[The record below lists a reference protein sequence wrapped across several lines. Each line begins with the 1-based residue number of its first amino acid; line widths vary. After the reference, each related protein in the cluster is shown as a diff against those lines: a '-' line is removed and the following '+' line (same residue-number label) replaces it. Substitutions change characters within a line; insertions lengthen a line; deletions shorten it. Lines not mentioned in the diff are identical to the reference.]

1 MIMSK
6 NTTFAILCGCVFGL
20 LCSMTTVTP
29 PYLVSLNVGRKAY
42 AQIYGVLCLFY
53 GAGIALLPLVASSIY
68 DKTSSYSLAWY
79 IFAGCSVVLA
89 ITTIVSNKKSKGFA
103 EMTE

>member
-1 MIMSK
+1 MSK
-6 NTTFAILCGCVFGL
+6 NTTIAILCGCVFGL

-68 DKTSSYSLAWY
+68 DKTSSYNLAWY